1 MKIWVK
7 LKQEKI
13 VFIIFMVSVLFSYRA
28 DAERTNEAE
37 SIVNIVGNSIIKI
50 VDGEASISQKQ
61 DALKVLMNKYAD
73 LNTISRAALGSS
85 WRSLDKNQRKDFVK
99 TFSNYLIKKYGSQFS
114 EFSGAKMIV
123 SKSSDVGKRGVLVF
137 SRFMLPGST
146 PIAVNWQLWDGTGEL
161 KLIDIII
168 EEISMLTM
176 EREEI
181 KNRLQKNSK
190 SVSELMEDLNSIS
203 F

>member
-137 SRFMLPGST
+137 SRFMLPCV
-146 PIAVNWQLWDGTGEL
+146 AHLV
-161 KLIDIII
+161 
-168 EEISMLTM
+168 
-176 EREEI
+176 
-181 KNRLQKNSK
+181 
-190 SVSELMEDLNSIS
+190 
-203 F
+203 

>member
-1 MKIWVK
+1 MNFWVK
-7 LKQEKI
+7 LKQKI
-13 VFIIFMVSVLFSYRA
+13 IATIFVVFSVLFSCKVY
-28 DAERTNEAE
+28 AERTNEAE
-37 SIVNIVGNSIIKI
+37 LIVNLVGNSIINI
-50 VDGEASISQKQ
+50 VDNESSISQKQ
-61 DALKVLMNKYAD
+61 YDLKVLMNEHAD

-85 WRSLDKNQRKDFVK
+85 WRNLDKYQRNAFVK
-99 TFSNYLIKKYGSQFS
+99 AFSNYLIKKYGSQFS
-114 EFSGAKMIV
+114 EFSGAKMII

-137 SRFMLPGST
+137 SRFMMPGST
-146 PIAVNWQLWDGTGEL
+146 PIAVNWQLWDGTGNL

-181 KNRLQKNSK
+181 KNRFQKNNR
-190 SVSELMEDLNSIS
+190 SVTKLIEDLNSIN